1 VILYNRGFRGM
12 CKRFIRDI
20 WRAEDDCDLD
30 AAFSGVR
37 FFYSYLYAFGQTEE
51 RIDRFINNLR
61 KLGESK

>member
-1 VILYNRGFRGM
+1 M

-20 WRAEDDCDLD
+20 WGAEDDCDLD